1 MENRDKLRRTQSLRG
16 LSTASWDIW
25 DKDSKRI
32 SVSKLVARYQST
44 DNLRSTESEK
54 EKQEILSPAAS
65 SINKIESLRRLFERK
80 EMQPH
85 DLAQRRCKS
94 MENLSPSENTAVD
107 VRMLRALFEIPIGKS
122 SSQQVSAG
130 SKVKMAPSSSTAI
143 PSSLPSGTK
152 VNEGR
157 YSTSTSPKE
166 PLIIAVPENTFKEE
180 PKSSQELLPEERD
193 PVQQQPKILAKELEE
208 NRLLHLKS
216 NNQPLEEQEVTS
228 VKERLGIYLTK
239 VSAADSSVKPAISS
253 QESAPHSANSPRQIK
268 MSQNLDGIQLS
279 GVTQTLANDFL
290 PPPPPP
296 DLLEAATKP
305 SVIVE
310 DQPQNIPP
318 PPRQTFVKFHQQRQI
333 NELKRLYKHMHPELR
348 KNLQEVVSEDWA
360 EVLDAEHAAAAL
372 GTSALGNWDPVL
384 QSEVQ
389 SMRWIFDNWPLDT
402 IGDHHAAKKLKEEE
416 AILSGDVRS
425 TSWKFENQTINDI
438 SAQYSEFSGKS
449 SAENEQARGDVRTA
463 LWLFETQPMDS
474 LNKIYSK
481 ENDLQEAVL
490 KEPVQKGDVRG
501 AKLLFETH
509 PLGALGRSDSV
520 EESSILQ
527 LRSEIQELKGDVSR
541 TVKLFETE
549 PLCAIRD
556 NVGNIHQIKS
566 ICREEIQQNGN
577 VQSARWLFDTQ
588 PLSNINRDFSRVKII
603 RGISLEET
611 QQGGVGKKRWLF
623 ETQALD
629 AINEQTE
636 ETSCKASVRVIEG
649 GDVTKQRWLFETQP
663 LDSLTESPSE
673 DVAKEQIVGGNVRS
687 SLWLFETQP
696 MEILKDSFEVGHLK
710 RVVTEEEK
718 GDVKQRAHVFE
729 NCSLD
734 SISKEQS
741 ETSNS
746 TGTLEIQKGDVKI
759 YKHLF
764 ETLPLD
770 SIKNSDEIFTEKQV
784 EVLAGNVNENRVL
797 FETIPLYAIMDG
809 AGHCHQVKTVNREQV
824 ISGDVKH
831 YRWMF
836 ETRRL
841 DQFDEGIQNVEL
853 VKGITKEEIRASNME
868 TTRWLFE
875 TQPLDVIHANVNKTE
890 IQSSEKKD
898 LPKGDVKT
906 CRWLFETQPMDAF
919 YENLE
924 AKQKGEAQPKGDVKT
939 YTWLFE
945 TQPLDSI
952 NENGEQ
958 HLKVFSAQLDDVK
971 GADVKTTKHLF
982 ETEQLGDIA
991 GGLDE
996 AQNMRYTSK
1005 VDIQS
1010 GNVSRVKEIYQSTS
1024 LSAIGDVVERSKS
1037 FESTPTHLGSGCVH
1051 KFTWLFENCPIDSIK
1066 ETPEETTPKSTIT
1079 EVKGGDVGGKRFVFE
1094 TCSLDQIKDETDIM
1108 NLSVRKEESVAK
1120 GDVKSCTMLFE
1131 TQPLYAIRD
1140 KEGQYHEVTTVKKEE
1155 IVRGDVRGTR
1165 WLFETK
1171 PLDTIKPL
1179 DEVFVIRAVTQE
1191 DVHQGDVTAA
1201 RWKFETQPLD
1211 SIRDEAQ
1218 PGVKVVD
1225 EVRGG
1230 DVQAS
1235 KQLFE
1240 EQQVNQKKYVRMVSV
1255 SDVQSGDVRT
1265 STWLFENLPI
1275 DSLKGGAEEST
1286 GVTTVHREDVQRGD
1300 VKRCTWLFESQ
1311 PLDSLKDSDTSMSK
1325 KTEEEVTE
1333 ADVKTTTWLF
1343 ETIPLDTF
1351 IRAQCTTEYSTE
1363 SAEMTE
1369 HSVHTSLQT
1378 LYSCSAIKSRGLI
1391 IESSETGI
1399 LKMAKYQLMSQE
1411 GPHIL
1416 KEEVI
1421 GGNLQRILVQLLQKM
1436 NVHSEGIVLKE
1447 DENGRISSTKVQL
1460 FSQSEAGVRKEF
1472 AKGDSAQAIYGLLKQ
1487 DSKVKKGILIQET
1500 ERGIAQMTV
1509 YSLVNHLQNEGV
1521 EKEVIKGDV
1530 KSTIDSLLA
1539 STQQQTT
1546 AMTVKREENE
1556 RGNVQL
1562 YTTCIE
1568 SGTLDYLKGSQ
1579 EESDDDP
1586 SVSSQKEEIVRGD
1599 VEGAIRNLKESR
1611 GQVERTVD
1619 DIVPG
1624 DVKGTKKYFL
1634 TEAQTAQ
1641 DIVQKEDIL
1650 DGHINSARQSL
1661 GQAANQSIVVEKE
1674 EIVTGDVKATLQSL
1688 KNAKNQTRQL
1698 DKEEVV
1704 YGNVKDTVVALQES
1718 ACDKKGVRV
1727 GWCSE
1732 PSVCSPDEASLAV
1745 SEAGAAIATGRDLR
1759 AAMENLREATAEA
1772 QTIQH
1777 KSSTRENFKSSTQ
1790 SSAAS
1795 QQYHQTVQCK
1805 NATEKEV
1812 KKNAQISTLQQGS
1825 TTSRHRTSAQV
1836 TVTHSHQQKNQ
1847 QNTQQV
1853 SVSEG
1858 TQGLIQSFAACSN
1871 ESQKCEH
1878 LTKVVKNDRDKIR
1891 AASEQVQ
1898 THGQY
1903 SSSNLE
1909 EEERAVADQEI
1920 IVKGDVKSTKESLKN
1935 SVAEQKPV
1943 EREDVVRGN
1952 LQAALH
1958 SLGKANMNV
1967 SKGDFKAAMIYRT
1980 AGQSHSWDQKKS
1992 GVRTVCNQIS
2002 LSQSD
2007 TEFPPPPPVPMKES
2021 TAPSSE
2027 ACGRPSVEGTP
2038 FPRHQSESSA
2048 EKFPATSQ
2056 FPPPLPLKTHEKNVS
2071 SKPSVSSKPA
2081 GHLPMRGGKPIPPPK
2096 PEHLQAI
2103 HSVPGPAIPP
2113 KNHASAMQK
2122 SNPLPPIAC
2131 NAPKFIPP
2139 VKPTRTSLPT
2149 EAAHLSECQ
2158 DIQLKRHHEQSLSE
2172 EKSSTMASYT
2182 KAMKTPLQLAEKK
2195 YKQRKE
2201 GQSKSTVMLASPTT
2215 DMVSQG
2221 MSQQRERTC
2230 SESHVEANGP
2240 MTREREMAPKK
2251 LTAAEEV
2258 QGFMQSYSEESTAR
2272 TEMFQGFKAALHT
2285 FGTQNKPNSPRMSQA
2300 SILKEDVTMTASTP
2314 ALPKKVKIV
2323 PPETSAIVTAQKSCQ
2338 QPQPCAELP
2347 LQQSVKV
2354 SFEQPQYQSAPCH
2367 RCIDQH
2373 EFSNQVSAANQVL
2386 LHTEQQSNSQPDTEN
2401 GVIMRRNRQQGKET
2415 EDDRRKRLSVHKEEI
2430 IQGNVKAA
2438 MEIFENLRKREELQ
2452 KILSR
2457 VKEFEEE
2464 TFKVDVKGLKSLFEN
2479 VPEWVVP
2486 KNDVVKQLKPI
2497 DHQKNQLQNQPR
2509 VVMDELESLSSV
2521 ELVFEDLERASAEI
2535 IYLKEQTLAKLLHIE
2550 ESIKKA
2556 LYSVSN
2562 LKSESD
2568 IAGLSGLFGESLG
2581 TASSPASGNIKKI
2594 SLVSSKSSAENAKQ
2608 IKEGHARKERVE
2620 KSKNQARPLLD
2631 IPTVP
2636 IRMNSPS
2643 SPSYISIESAARKLA
2658 DPLKKDLSALPTEG
2672 ASISP
2677 APQKQDVPP
2686 RSPKVTT
2693 YDDLDNPILCNGH
2706 QVDSTQSV
2714 RGEVAKQQS
2723 VGRKDPLPRD
2733 TNDEVIQTKNRTGS
2747 KIGNVSDNVPTS
2759 STGCSPLSGFK
2770 GNIIDRTQSPVPQR
2784 SKSIVEF
2791 KTGPDGGEIVGT
2803 KTIMEKYEEID
2814 RFGNKIITSKTST
2827 TVTKQSESTTSS
2839 TYEVVQAPPRY
2850 EVTTSPLPSRNLQSP
2865 ARLAEDSHPNAK
2877 VFVSF
2882 GNSKSANR
2890 C

>member
-1 MENRDKLRRTQSLRG
+1 
-16 LSTASWDIW
+16 
-25 DKDSKRI
+25 
-32 SVSKLVARYQST
+32 
-44 DNLRSTESEK
+44 
-54 EKQEILSPAAS
+54 
-65 SINKIESLRRLFERK
+65 
-80 EMQPH
+80 
-85 DLAQRRCKS
+85 
-94 MENLSPSENTAVD
+94 
-107 VRMLRALFEIPIGKS
+107 
-122 SSQQVSAG
+122 
-130 SKVKMAPSSSTAI
+130 MA
-143 PSSLPSGTK
+143 
-152 VNEGR
+152 
-157 YSTSTSPKE
+157 
-166 PLIIAVPENTFKEE
+166 
-180 PKSSQELLPEERD
+180 
-193 PVQQQPKILAKELEE
+193 
-208 NRLLHLKS
+208 
-216 NNQPLEEQEVTS
+216 
-228 VKERLGIYLTK
+228 
-239 VSAADSSVKPAISS
+239 
-253 QESAPHSANSPRQIK
+253 
-268 MSQNLDGIQLS
+268 QNLDRIQLS
-279 GVTQTLANDFL
+279 GVAQTLENDFL

-296 DLLEAATKP
+296 DLLEATTKP
-305 SVIVE
+305 STTVE
-310 DQPQNIPP
+310 HYPQNIPP
-318 PPRQTFVKFHQQRQI
+318 PPHQTFVKFHQQRQI

-360 EVLDAEHAAAAL
+360 DVLNAERTAAAL
-372 GTSALGNWDPVL
+372 ATSARGNDDKVL

-402 IGDHHAAKKLKEEE
+402 IGEHQAAKKLKEEE

-438 SAQYSEFSGKS
+438 SAQYSEFSENSCVG
-449 SAENEQARGDVRTA
+449 NEQTKGDVRTA
-463 LWLFETQPMDS
+463 LWLFETQPMDI

-509 PLGALGRSDSV
+509 PLGALGRRNSV

-527 LRSEIQELKGDVSR
+527 LRSEIQELKGDVNR

-556 NVGNIHQIKS
+556 TVGNIHQIKS
-566 ICREEIQQNGN
+566 ICREEIQRSGN
-577 VQSARWLFDTQ
+577 VQSARWLFETQ
-588 PLSNINRDFSRVKII
+588 PLGSINSDYSRVKII

-636 ETSCKASVRVIEG
+636 ETNCTASVKVIEG
-649 GDVTKQRWLFETQP
+649 GDVNKQCWLFETQS
-663 LDSLTESPSE
+663 LDSLKESSSE
-673 DVAKEQIVGGNVRS
+673 EIAKEQVIGGNVQS

-729 NCSLD
+729 SCSLD

-741 ETSNS
+741 ETSSS
-746 TGTLEIQKGDVKI
+746 TGTLEIQKGDIKA
-759 YKHLF
+759 YKFLF

-770 SIKNSDEIFTEKQV
+770 SIKNSDEISTEKQG
-784 EVLAGNVNENRVL
+784 EVLAGNVNKNRVL

-809 AGHCHQVKTVNREQV
+809 AGHCHQVKTVSREQV
-824 ISGDVKH
+824 VSGDVKH

-841 DQFDEGIQNVEL
+841 DQFDESIQNVEL
-853 VKGITKEEIRASNME
+853 VKGITKEEGGASNME

-890 IQSSEKKD
+890 VQSSEKKD
-898 LPKGDVKT
+898 LLKGDVKT
-906 CRWLFETQPMDAF
+906 CKWLFETQPMDAL
-919 YENLE
+919 YEKSE
-924 AKQKGEAQPKGDVKT
+924 ATQKGEAQPKGDVKSH
-939 YTWLFE
+939 TWLFE
-945 TQPLDSI
+945 TQALDSI
-952 NENGEQ
+952 NENEEQ
-958 HLKVFSAQLDDVK
+958 HLRVVSAQLDDVK
-971 GADVKTTKHLF
+971 GVDVKTTKHLF
-982 ETEQLGDIA
+982 ETEQLSNIA

-996 AQNMRYTSK
+996 AQNMKYTSE

-1024 LSAIGDVVERSKS
+1024 LNAIGDVVERRKS
-1037 FESTPTHLGSGCVH
+1037 FKSTQEDATQSGSGCVH

-1066 ETPEETTPKSTIT
+1066 EMSEEATPKYTIT
-1079 EVKGGDVGGKRFVFE
+1079 DVQGGDVGGKRFVFE

-1108 NLSVRKEESVAK
+1108 NISARKEESLAQ

-1140 KEGQYHEVTTVKKEE
+1140 KEGQYHEVTTAKKEE

-1218 PGVKVVD
+1218 PGIKVVD

-1240 EQQVNQKKYVRMVSV
+1240 EQHVPQKYVRMVSV

-1265 STWLFENLPI
+1265 STWLFENHPI
-1275 DSLKGGAEEST
+1275 DSLKGGADEST
-1286 GVTTVHREDVQRGD
+1286 GATTVHREDVQKGD

-1311 PLDSLKDSDTSMSK
+1311 PLDSLKDSDTLMSK
-1325 KTEEEVTE
+1325 ETKEEVTD

-1343 ETIPLDTF
+1343 ETTPLDTF
-1351 IRAQCTTEYSTE
+1351 IHAQCSTE

-1369 HSVHTSLQT
+1369 QSVHTSLQT
-1378 LYSCSAIKSRGLI
+1378 LYKCNAITSRGLI

-1399 LKMAKYQLMSQE
+1399 LKMAKYQLMSQD

-1421 GGNLQRILVQLLQKM
+1421 GGNLQRILMQLLQKKESL
-1436 NVHSEGIVLKE
+1436 HSEGIVLKE
-1447 DENGRISSTKVQL
+1447 DESGKISSTKLQL
-1460 FSQSEAGVRKEF
+1460 FSQSETDVRKEF
-1472 AKGDSAQAIYGLLKQ
+1472 AKGDSAHAIYSLLKQ
-1487 DSKVKKGILIQET
+1487 DSKVKRGILIQET
-1500 ERGIAQMTV
+1500 ERGIAQVTV

-1521 EKEVIKGDV
+1521 KKEVIKGDV

-1546 AMTVKREENE
+1546 SMTVNREENE

-1579 EESDDDP
+1579 EESDDP

-1599 VEGAIRNLKESR
+1599 VEGAKRNLKEHK
-1611 GQVERTVD
+1611 GQVERTVA

-1624 DVKGTKKYFL
+1624 DVKATKKYFL
-1634 TEAQTAQ
+1634 MEAQTAQ
-1641 DIVQKEDIL
+1641 DIVQKENIFGGDS
-1650 DGHINSARQSL
+1650 NSARQAL
-1661 GQAANQSIVVEKE
+1661 GQAANQSTVVEKE

-1688 KNAKNQTRQL
+1688 KNAKYQTKQL

-1704 YGNVKDTVVALQES
+1704 YGNVKDNLDAQPES
-1718 ACDKKGVRV
+1718 TCGKRGVSV
-1727 GWCSE
+1727 GGHSE
-1732 PSVCSPDEASLAV
+1732 HSVHSLGEASLAV
-1745 SEAGAAIATGRDLR
+1745 SEVGAANATGRDLR
-1759 AAMENLREATAEA
+1759 AAMENLREVTAEA
-1772 QTIQH
+1772 QSIQH
-1777 KSSTRENFKSSTQ
+1777 ISSTREHFKNSTQ
-1790 SSAAS
+1790 SSATS
-1795 QQYHQTVQCK
+1795 QQYHQTIQCK
-1805 NATEKEV
+1805 NAVEKEV
-1812 KKNAQISTLQQGS
+1812 KTKAQISTQQQGS
-1825 TTSRHRTSAQV
+1825 ATSRHRTSTQL
-1836 TVTHSHQQKNQ
+1836 TVTQSHQLKSQ
-1847 QNTQQV
+1847 QNNRKV
-1853 SVSEG
+1853 SASEG

-1878 LTKVVKNDRDKIR
+1878 LTKVVNNDRDEIG
-1891 AASEQVQ
+1891 AAAEQVQ
-1898 THGQY
+1898 TLGQY
-1903 SSSNLE
+1903 SSSNLAE
-1909 EEERAVADQEI
+1909 EDRAVADQEI
-1920 IVKGDVKSTKESLKN
+1920 IVKGDVKSTIESLKN
-1935 SVAEQKPV
+1935 SVAEQKSV

-1980 AGQSHSWDQKKS
+1980 AGQSHSWDQKKN
-1992 GVRTVCNQIS
+1992 GVRTVCNQNSI
-2002 LSQSD
+2002 SQSD
-2007 TEFPPPPPVPMKES
+2007 TEFPPPVPVTE
-2021 TAPSSE
+2021 TTVPSSE
-2027 ACGRPSVEGTP
+2027 ACGQPPVVGTA
-2038 FPRHQSESSA
+2038 FPRNQSESSA
-2048 EKFPATSQ
+2048 TKNPATSQ
-2056 FPPPLPLKTHEKNVS
+2056 FPPPLPPKTQEKNVP
-2071 SKPSVSSKPA
+2071 SKPCIVPKPHVVPA
-2081 GHLPMRGGKPIPPPK
+2081 RHLPMQGGKPIPPPK

-2103 HSVPGPAIPP
+2103 HSVPSPSTPP
-2113 KNHASAMQK
+2113 KNYASAMPK
-2122 SNPLPPIAC
+2122 SNPFSPIAC
-2131 NAPKFIPP
+2131 NSPMFIPP
-2139 VKPTRTSLPT
+2139 VKATRASLPT
-2149 EAAHLSECQ
+2149 ETAHLSGCQ
-2158 DIQLKRHHEQSLSE
+2158 DIQLEGQSLSE

-2182 KAMKTPLQLAEKK
+2182 KAVRTPLQLAEDK

-2201 GQSKSTVMLASPTT
+2201 GYTKSAVIVTSPAAN
-2215 DMVSQG
+2215 MVSQEI
-2221 MSQQRERTC
+2221 SQQRGRNC
-2230 SESHVEANGP
+2230 SESLVEANDP
-2240 MTREREMAPKK
+2240 INREQEMVPKK

-2258 QGFMQSYSEESTAR
+2258 QGFMQSYSEESTTR
-2272 TEMFQGFKAALHT
+2272 TEMFQGFKAALHI
-2285 FGTQNKPNSPRMSQA
+2285 FGTQNKSNSPQVSQA
-2300 SILKEDVTMTASTP
+2300 SSLKEDVTRPEGMP

-2323 PPETSAIVTAQKSCQ
+2323 PAKTSATVTAQKSCQ
-2338 QPQPCAELP
+2338 QPQPSAELNP
-2347 LQQSVKV
+2347 QQSVKV
-2354 SFEQPQYQSAPCH
+2354 SFEQPQSQSAQCH

-2373 EFSNQVSAANQVL
+2373 GFSNQVSAANRQQVL
-2386 LHTEQQSNSQPDTEN
+2386 LHTEQQRTPQPEM
-2401 GVIMRRNRQQGKET
+2401 VVMRGKQGKET

-2430 IQGNVKAA
+2430 MRGNVKAA

-2452 KILSR
+2452 KILSQ

-2464 TFKVDVKGLKSLFEN
+2464 TFEVDVKGLKSLFEN

-2486 KNDVVKQLKPI
+2486 KNNMVKQFKPI
-2497 DHQKNQLQNQPR
+2497 DCRKDVLQNQPR
-2509 VVMDELESLSSV
+2509 VIKDELEGFSSV
-2521 ELVFEDLERASAEI
+2521 ELVFEDLERASTEI

-2581 TASSPASGNIKKI
+2581 VSSSSPSANIKKI
-2594 SLVSSKSSAENAKQ
+2594 SLVSSKSGTEKGKQ
-2608 IKEGHARKERVE
+2608 VKEGHVRKERLE
-2620 KSKNQARPLLD
+2620 KSEKQARLLLD
-2631 IPTVP
+2631 TSAVP
-2636 IRMNSPS
+2636 ARVYSPS
-2643 SPSYISIESAARKLA
+2643 SPSYISIESAARKPT
-2658 DPLKKDLSALPTEG
+2658 DPLKKDLPAPLTEE
-2672 ASISP
+2672 ASISA
-2677 APQKQDVPP
+2677 APQNQDVPP

-2693 YDDLDNPILCNGH
+2693 YDDHDNPILCNGH
-2706 QVDSTQSV
+2706 QHVSIQSVGAETANQQSV
-2714 RGEVAKQQS
+2714 R
-2723 VGRKDPLPRD
+2723 RKDSVVRD
-2733 TNDEVIQTKNRTGS
+2733 TNDEFIQAKNRKGTN
-2747 KIGNVSDNVPTS
+2747 IANASDNVPNL

-2770 GNIIDRTQSPVPQR
+2770 GNVVDRTQSPVPQR
-2784 SKSIVEF
+2784 SKSVVEF

-2803 KTIMEKYEEID
+2803 KTVMEKYEEID

-2850 EVTTSPLPSRNLQSP
+2850 EVATSPLLSRHLQGP
-2865 ARLAEDSHPNAK
+2865 VTLAEDSRPNAK
-2877 VFVSF
+2877 ESGLVFVSF
-2882 GNSKSANR
+2882 GNPNSAKR